1 MKSSIIILLLL
12 LVSADPFATIAEMP
26 ENPDN
31 DPDITL
37 ASNFLKN
44 VIVPDKEDVG
54 ILPYKDVKIFQ
65 TSNPGELGSP
75 LYMVRTYSND
85 TSEKVIDFY
94 KENIPANWEYKDFY
108 GTHYFWIGDENSAM
122 MAQSPSIQISGADEF
137 KKMWPEAN
145 TIITI
150 YYK

>member
-1 MKSSIIILLLL
+1 MKTIFIILLSFS
-12 LVSADPFATIAEMP
+12 VSIDPFATKADMP
-26 ENPDN
+26 QNPDN

-44 VIVPDKEDVG
+44 VVIPDKEDVK
-54 ILPYKDVKIFQ
+54 IVAYKDARIFQ
-65 TSNPGELGSP
+65 TSKPGELGSP
-75 LYMVRTYSND
+75 LYMVRTYSTD
-85 TSEKVIDFY
+85 PSEKVIDFY

-122 MAQSPSIQISGADEF
+122 MAQSPSIQISGAEEF

>member
-1 MKSSIIILLLL
+1 MKTIFIFLLLFS
-12 LVSADPFATIAEMP
+12 VSSNPFATKADKP

-37 ASNFLKN
+37 ATNFLNN
-44 VIVPDKEDVG
+44 VVIPNNEDVG
-54 ILPYKDVKIFQ
+54 IVPYTDVKIFQ
-65 TSNPGELGSP
+65 TSKPGELGSP
-75 LYMVRTYSND
+75 LYMVRTFSTD
-85 TSEKVIDFY
+85 PSLKVIDFY